1 MQISRWRRGKTSPGR
16 RARNETGFG
25 RVIPGRRGGGPALTA
40 GPRGSREQRGGEFS
54 HRDDIWLFPVNA
66 GEKERIRARDARWQ
80 RIHREKLIS
89 KCGGSAEKK
98 RRKSRNSKKKKS
110 KTRRFKQQP
119 PLPAPGRPAWCF
131 AVIVGVFAIRFQIEQ
146 KFIFSCLFFW
156 AFSW

>member
-16 RARNETGFG
+16 RTRNEAGFG
-25 RVIPGRRGGGPALTA
+25 RVIPGRCGGGPALTA
-40 GPRGSREQRGGEFS
+40 GPRGSREQRGGELS

-98 RRKSRNSKKKKS
+98 RRKSRNSKKKNPRPDVS
-110 KTRRFKQQP
+110 NNNHHCQHQDVQLGVLLLLLAFLRSGFK
-119 PLPAPGRPAWCF
+119 
-131 AVIVGVFAIRFQIEQ
+131 
-146 KFIFSCLFFW
+146 
-156 AFSW
+156 